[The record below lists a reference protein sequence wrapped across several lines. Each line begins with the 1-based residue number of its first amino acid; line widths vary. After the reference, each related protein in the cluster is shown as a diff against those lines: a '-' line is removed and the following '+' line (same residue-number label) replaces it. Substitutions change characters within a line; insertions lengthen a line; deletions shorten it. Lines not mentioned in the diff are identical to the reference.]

1 VTVRFSSV
9 PVNGVVG
16 SMFAENAASWVC
28 GYWTPGI
35 TIGGPGGGAK
45 KLGVNEGLVVTD
57 DTRKSSIT

>member
-1 VTVRFSSV
+1 
-9 PVNGVVG
+9 VNGVVG